1 MNRTAKWPL
10 AMTGKLTIWTYDW
23 VPAGPR
29 GFVRDLRLRW
39 AAEEAGLVYEVRSV
53 PFEDRETNHLDS
65 QPFGQIPFLTDGD
78 VTIFESGAGLLHLAR
93 KSEKLMPRDA
103 SGEAETL
110 QWVIAALNSIEMVT
124 VPWWFL
130 KMSGQED
137 NGLNGWAARRL
148 AQLEAVLSE
157 RDWLAADR
165 FTVADLMMADVLRV
179 PTVRAHGERPA
190 TEAYVARLT
199 ARPAFRKA
207 HSGQIAH
214 FTAADD
220 QRSGHA

>member
-1 MNRTAKWPL
+1 MAE
-10 AMTGKLTIWTYDW
+10 KLTIWTYDW

-39 AAEEAGLVYEVRSV
+39 AAEEASLAYDVRTV
-53 PFEDRETNHLDS
+53 LFEDRETNHLDS
-65 QPFGQIPFLTDGD
+65 QPFGQVPFLTDGN

-130 KMSGQED
+130 KVSGQ
-137 NGLNGWAARRL
+137 
-148 AQLEAVLSE
+148 
-157 RDWLAADR
+157 
-165 FTVADLMMADVLRV
+165 
-179 PTVRAHGERPA
+179 
-190 TEAYVARLT
+190 
-199 ARPAFRKA
+199 
-207 HSGQIAH
+207 
-214 FTAADD
+214 
-220 QRSGHA
+220 

>member
-1 MNRTAKWPL
+1 MAET
-10 AMTGKLTIWTYDW
+10 LTIWTYDW

-39 AAEEAGLVYEVRSV
+39 AAEEASLAYDVRTV

-65 QPFGQIPFLTDGD
+65 QPFGQVPFLADGN
-78 VTIFESGAGLLHLAR
+78 VKIFESGAGLLHLAR

-103 SGEAETL
+103 SGAAETL

-130 KMSGQED
+130 KVSGQED
-137 NGLNGWAARRL
+137 NGLADWMGKRL

-157 RDWLAADR
+157 RDWLVADR
-165 FTVADLMMADVLRV
+165 FTVADLVMADVLRV
-179 PTVRAHGERPA
+179 PEVRAHGERPA
-190 TEAYVARLT
+190 SEAYVARLT

-207 HSGQIAH
+207 HSDQIVH
-214 FTAADD
+214 FRAADD
-220 QRSGHA
+220 ERSNRG